1 MAKNS
6 SLEASALGAPS
17 LQENIMRRVVSLWV
31 GAVALAASAAQA
43 APGEGLQYNHDDQ
56 AWEGLKGRLTL
67 GTVTPFRAEFGGVD
81 AESQKVSSLSVM
93 GDYYLT
99 RPWLGT
105 SGGLRATS
113 GLLLGPRAS
122 LWSSPAAVDHRTA
135 STGGSFDDSTDVT
148 STSPYLGLGYTG
160 LSSKGGWGVSAD
172 LGLMAVPRSNVRLGT
187 QSLDDTMR
195 DLRFS
200 PLLQL
205 GLSYS
210 F

>member
-1 MAKNS
+1 
-6 SLEASALGAPS
+6 
-17 LQENIMRRVVSLWV
+17 MRRIVVSWWV
-31 GAVALAASAAQA
+31 GAVALLAASAAAQA
-43 APGEGLQYNHDDQ
+43 APGEGLQYQNDNQ
-56 AWEGLKGRLTL
+56 AWEGLKGRLTV
-67 GTVTPFRAEFGGVD
+67 GTVAPFRSDFSSFDPEP
-81 AESQKVSSLSVM
+81 QKVSSLSVM

-105 SGGLRATS
+105 TGGLRATS

-122 LWSSPAAVDHRTA
+122 LWSSPASVDRRSGLTPGLVD
-135 STGGSFDDSTDVT
+135 GGADTT
-148 STSPYLGLGYTG
+148 TSPYLGVGYTG
-160 LSSKGGWGVSAD
+160 LSSKGGWGLSAD